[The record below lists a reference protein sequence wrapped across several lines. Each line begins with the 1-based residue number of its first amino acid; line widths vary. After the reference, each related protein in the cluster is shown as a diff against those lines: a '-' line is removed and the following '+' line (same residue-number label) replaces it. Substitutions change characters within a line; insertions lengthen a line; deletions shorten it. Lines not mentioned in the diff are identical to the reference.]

1 MPNPNN
7 FDEASAATQEM
18 FAENEQ
24 LSLADAPLAQENAEV
39 NPETEEDTP
48 AATETAPAENNPP
61 AQTENTNPEASPE
74 QSMLEQSVQT
84 AEVAA
89 QAASDANN
97 QLSQM
102 QQENEMLKAQNA
114 QLQGTIDEMSQQNAQ
129 RVVEEALQPPTLDF
143 NGLAFADEETQQAA
157 LAKYAADMSAY
168 NKQEML
174 KELSP
179 AIEFAKQGMREKEQK
194 EVVAALSQVPELAGI
209 GDMLPQLDRI
219 IANNKWLQSDDM
231 PMDEKYI
238 NAFVIAKG
246 VNGMNTPPPAP
257 PKEPTTD
264 ELMAMYNSNPAF
276 QEMVEKQR
284 LEAIKQSQQV
294 PPFSASSGAVN
305 AALDIKEKP
314 KTLEE
319 ASERTRQMFGM

>member
-48 AATETAPAENNPP
+48 AATEIAPAENNPP
-61 AQTENTNPEASPE
+61 AQSENTNPEASPE

>member
-1 MPNPNN
+1 MPNPNT

-18 FAENEQ
+18 FGANEQ
-24 LSLADAPLAQENAEV
+24 ISLEDAPPASENTDV
-39 NPETEEDTP
+39 NPNTEEDTP
-48 AATETAPAENNPP
+48 AATETPAADTPPVQDETNPP
-61 AQTENTNPEASPE
+61 AATPE
-74 QSMLEQSVQT
+74 QQMVAESVQT
-84 AEVAA
+84 AEAAA
-89 QAASDANN
+89 QAAADANN
-97 QLSQM
+97 ELLQIR
-102 QQENEMLKAQNA
+102 QENEMLKQQNA

-129 RVVEEALQPPTLDF
+129 SVVEEALTPPTLDF
-143 NGLAFADEETQQAA
+143 NGLAFADEATQ
-157 LAKYAADMSAY
+157 AKAIAEFSEAMSKY
-168 NKQEML
+168 NRQEIM

-179 AIEFAKQGMREKEQK
+179 ALEFAKQGMREKEQK
-194 EVVAALSQVPELAGI
+194 EVISVLSQVPELAGI

-238 NAFVIAKG
+238 NAFAIAKG
-246 VNGMNTPPPAP
+246 VNSMNTPPAAP
-257 PKEPTTD
+257 PKELTAQ
-264 ELMAMYNSNPAF
+264 ELMALYNNNPEF
-276 QEMVEKQR
+276 QELVEQQR

>member
-24 LSLADAPLAQENAEV
+24 LSLADAPLAQENADV